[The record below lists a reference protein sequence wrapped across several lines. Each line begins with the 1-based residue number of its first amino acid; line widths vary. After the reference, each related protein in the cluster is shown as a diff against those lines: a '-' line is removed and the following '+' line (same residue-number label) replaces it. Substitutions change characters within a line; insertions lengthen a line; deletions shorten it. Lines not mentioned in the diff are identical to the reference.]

1 MRLGWRSGMPS
12 SGSGSAPEAAED
24 GVPLMERWRRWAR
37 ALRVEVMALW
47 LACRDPRVPWYAK
60 LLAGCVVAYALSPI
74 DLIPDPIPILGYA
87 DDLVLIP
94 LGVLV
99 VRHLIPG
106 PILAE
111 CRERAAGL
119 TIRPRS
125 LVAAGVILGI
135 WVIVGV
141 ALLLWIARRV
151 NWLH

>member
-1 MRLGWRSGMPS
+1 VRLI
-12 SGSGSAPEAAED
+12 D
-24 GVPLMERWRRWAR
+24 RWKRQAR
-37 ALRVEVMALW
+37 ALRVEVVALW

-60 LLAGCVVAYALSPI
+60 LLAGCVAAYALSPI

-99 VRHLIPG
+99 VRRLIPE

-111 CRERAAGL
+111 CRKRAAAL
-119 TIRPRS
+119 AVRPRS

-141 ALLLWIARRV
+141 ALLVWLAR
-151 NWLH
+151 WFH